1 MKTSTTSRGSPNGTA
16 NKPARSEPNERVAM
30 MINTN
35 AIVSASEANQN
46 FSRVTRIADAQG
58 QAVIFKNN
66 KPKYLLVDI
75 ESTPYFDMTDDEKID
90 VIAARILKKFKP
102 AFEELAK

>member
-1 MKTSTTSRGSPNGTA
+1 
-16 NKPARSEPNERVAM
+16 M

-35 AIVSASEANQN
+35 AIFSASEANQN

>member
-1 MKTSTTSRGSPNGTA
+1 
-16 NKPARSEPNERVAM
+16 M

-35 AIVSASEANQN
+35 AIFSASEANQN

-75 ESTPYFDMTDDEKID
+75 ESTP
-90 VIAARILKKFKP
+90 
-102 AFEELAK
+102 